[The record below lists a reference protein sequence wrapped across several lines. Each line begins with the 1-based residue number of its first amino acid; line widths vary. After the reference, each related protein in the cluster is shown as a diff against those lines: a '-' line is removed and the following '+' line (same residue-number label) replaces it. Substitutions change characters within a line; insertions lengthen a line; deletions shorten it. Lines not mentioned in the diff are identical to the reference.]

1 MVTLVSFRDER
12 SAHRNCEDHAGDDQ
26 RGDVGW
32 MPFGVRRPAIV
43 DTADDTADLV
53 QLRVPAD
60 PAYLAV
66 VRTATAGLAA
76 RLDLTLDE
84 IEDLRIAVDEAC
96 SLLLVGRAHPGH
108 TLSASFGVGQGVLT
122 VTISGPAGTVPEEAS
137 FSWTVLRALAGEV
150 VTGIDDGEAWI
161 RLTHLSGDQP

>member
-1 MVTLVSFRDER
+1 
-12 SAHRNCEDHAGDDQ
+12 
-26 RGDVGW
+26 
-32 MPFGVRRPAIV
+32 MPFGVRRPAVV
-43 DTADDTADLV
+43 DTTDLI

-76 RLDLTLDE
+76 RLDLTIDE

-96 SLLLVGRAHPGH
+96 SLLLVGRAHPGS
-108 TLSASFGVGQGVLT
+108 TLSASFSVGAGSLT
-122 VTISGPAGTVPEEAS
+122 VLICGPAGTVPQEAS

-150 VTGIDDGEAWI
+150 VTGIDHGEAWI
-161 RLTHLSGDQP
+161 KLTHVGRQDAQ